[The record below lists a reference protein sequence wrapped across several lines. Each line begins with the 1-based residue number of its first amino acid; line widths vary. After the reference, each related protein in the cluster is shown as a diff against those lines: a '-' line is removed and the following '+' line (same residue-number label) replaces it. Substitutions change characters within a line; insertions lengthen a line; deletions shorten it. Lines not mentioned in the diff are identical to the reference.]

1 MASCYNFNWWFD
13 GSKCIIPLSS
23 SPPLAALARHEGPKL
38 VVTVYGVG
46 RGGER
51 MSLKWSST
59 RWGSGDL
66 AEFYKVAGADLI
78 LR

>member
-38 VVTVYGVG
+38 VVTVYGAG
-46 RGGER
+46 RGQADVAKTVEHALGLAGTWR
-51 MSLKWSST
+51 SYT
-59 RWGSGDL
+59 RL
-66 AEFYKVAGADLI
+66 QEQI
-78 LR
+78 